1 MGLNAAAYLT
11 GSSTYVK
18 KEALMAG
25 PQKFVISGVEAA
37 TTPDDKP
44 ILQLIFTNG
53 QKFSL
58 NKTNC
63 SEIAAICGDDCDG
76 WLGKSVVLAHDPT
89 VMYAGKRI
97 GGVKLRVSD
106 TPKQKGLQASAADGV
121 DADSPF

>member
-18 KEALMAG
+18 KEALTAG
-25 PQKFVISGVEAA
+25 PQKFVISAVEAVK
-37 TTPDDKP
+37 TPEDKP
-44 ILQLIFTNG
+44 ALQLNFSNG
-53 QKFSL
+53 QKFTL

-76 WLGKSVVLAHDPT
+76 WVGKSVVLMHDPT

-97 GGVKLRVSD
+97 GGVKLRVAD
-106 TPKQKGLQASAADGV
+106 APKQKGLTD
-121 DADSPF
+121 DATDSPF